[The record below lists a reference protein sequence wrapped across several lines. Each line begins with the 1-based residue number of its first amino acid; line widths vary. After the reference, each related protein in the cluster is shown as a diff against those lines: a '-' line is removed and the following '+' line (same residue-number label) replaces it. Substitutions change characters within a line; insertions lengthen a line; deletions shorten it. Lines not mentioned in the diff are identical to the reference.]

1 MAMDVGARAL
11 DFIERIEPLTTA
23 DDILNALLAIITE
36 FGLTSFCISGLPEPG
51 ESLREYVLLSGW
63 PTAWLERY
71 IAEDYVHVDPVIRQ
85 LKRTVTPFQWDEALY
100 DVGNE
105 PQAHRVMTEA
115 TEFRM
120 HSGLTV
126 PIYSVSGFQACVTYG
141 SSERKLD
148 LSSRSVAALHL
159 ISIYAHNKMRDVM
172 ADSGNRAAK
181 RATALSAREIE
192 VLKWMA
198 AGKTN
203 WEIARIIGVT
213 ERTVEFHVSQA
224 LRRLNAVTRT
234 QAVAEAFRAKVIS

>member
-1 MAMDVGARAL
+1 MDVGARAL
-11 DFIERIEPLTTA
+11 DFIERIEPLNTA
-23 DDILNALLAIITE
+23 DDILNALLGIITE

-71 IAEDYVHVDPVIRQ
+71 IRQDYVHVDPVIRQ
-85 LKRTVTPFQWDEALY
+85 LRRTVTPFKWDEAAY
-100 DVGNE
+100 DRDNE
-105 PQAHRVMTEA
+105 PGAHRVMTEA

-120 HSGLTV
+120 NSGLTV

-141 SSERKLD
+141 SAERKVD
-148 LSSRSVAALHL
+148 LPSRSVAALHL
-159 ISIYAHNKMRDVM
+159 ISIYAHNKTRDIMVGN
-172 ADSGNRAAK
+172 GNRAAK
-181 RATALSAREIE
+181 RATGLSAREIE

-203 WEIARIIGVT
+203 WEIARILGVA

-234 QAVAEAFRAKVIS
+234 QAVAEAFRARILS

>member
-1 MAMDVGARAL
+1 MDVGARAL

-23 DDILNALLAIITE
+23 DDILNSLLAIITE

-63 PTAWLERY
+63 PTGWLERY

-100 DVGNE
+100 DPGNE
-105 PQAHRVMTEA
+105 PNAHRVMTEA

-120 HSGLTV
+120 NSGVTV
-126 PIYSVSGFQACVTYG
+126 PIYSVTGFQACVTYG
-141 SSERKLD
+141 SAERKLD
-148 LSSRSVAALHL
+148 LSNRSVAALHL
-159 ISIYAHNKMRDVM
+159 ISIYAHNKMRDVL
-172 ADSGNRAAK
+172 AGSGNRAAK

-234 QAVAEAFRAKVIS
+234 QAVAEAFRAKVIT